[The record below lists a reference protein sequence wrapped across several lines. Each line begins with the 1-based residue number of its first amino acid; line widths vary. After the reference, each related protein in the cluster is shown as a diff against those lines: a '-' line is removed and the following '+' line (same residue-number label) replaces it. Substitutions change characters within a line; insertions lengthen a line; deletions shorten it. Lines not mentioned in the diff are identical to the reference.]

1 VGTRLLVSQVAW
13 GDTRVSHPAGQR
25 LGEEGEEMILADIAS
40 GEVDWADIFF
50 LIAVILFVIG
60 GALAYQAKA
69 LWATIVSVGLAFVA
83 LGWLV
88 L

>member
-1 VGTRLLVSQVAW
+1 
-13 GDTRVSHPAGQR
+13 
-25 LGEEGEEMILADIAS
+25 MIADIAS

-50 LIAVILFVIG
+50 LIAVILFVV
-60 GALAYQAKA
+60 GAAMAYQAKA
-69 LWATIVSVGLAFVA
+69 LWATVVCVGLASVS